1 MEYSGRLSYLFRKYS
16 LLRFVCT
23 GLLICAVVLIVLLI
37 GLKNRAI
44 PEIESIVPPV
54 GSPGDIIVIN
64 GKNFG
69 DVRDMS
75 YVEFSG
81 SKVTASSYI
90 SWEDNVIKLILP
102 SNVQDGLVVV
112 GVKNQRSKPAL
123 FANEV
128 DIPVPVVQTVQT
140 TKPVISSLS
149 SNKLA
154 VGSLLTIYGNNF
166 GSSRGQSKVC
176 FTCDYDRALSSAAFI
191 TKVLLSANLM
201 TASEFD
207 EDYEYWNNNEIRVRV
222 PDGACSGIVL
232 VDNGRE
238 KSESVEFTV
247 LDSAGKKVYEAKKIY
262 LVQYSADVGD
272 VVTTDASTITLR
284 CPVPVIIPSQPTLEF
299 TEITPA
305 PFLQNYQNCI
315 IHQIT
320 KNKNNLPKSVF
331 SQTFVVPVYEI
342 KTEINAA
349 GVTNY
354 KNVNPLVVE
363 KYTKNDAI
371 IMSDDSAVTELAEQI
386 VGKEANYYKKA
397 QLIYS
402 YMIDNYSLTDKPRKN
417 DADPLDL
424 IKRGSG
430 DAYDYAVIFTALAR
444 ASGIPAL
451 VDSGILIGQNL
462 TTQSHWWCEIYL
474 GGFGWVPVDVALG
487 DDMDYKK
494 WSDNL
499 DVREF
504 YFGNLDSHH
513 ITFYRGYNDI
523 KPFAQD
529 NKIVKYPR
537 SFALQSIW
545 EEVSSNTAKY
555 SSYWS
560 VPSIKG
566 VY

>member
-140 TKPVISSLS
+140 TRPVISSLS

-166 GSSRGQSKVC
+166 GSSRGQSKVY
-176 FTCDYDRALSSAAFI
+176 FTCDYDRALSSAAFV
-191 TKVLLSANLM
+191 TKALLSSNLL

-247 LDSAGKKVYEAKKIY
+247 VASAGTKVYEAKKIY

-299 TEITPA
+299 TEITPV

-320 KNKNNLPKSVF
+320 IIFQRVCSVRLLLF
-331 SQTFVVPVYEI
+331 LF
-342 KTEINAA
+342 
-349 GVTNY
+349 
-354 KNVNPLVVE
+354 
-363 KYTKNDAI
+363 TK
-371 IMSDDSAVTELAEQI
+371 LKQ
-386 VGKEANYYKKA
+386 K
-397 QLIYS
+397 
-402 YMIDNYSLTDKPRKN
+402 
-417 DADPLDL
+417 
-424 IKRGSG
+424 
-430 DAYDYAVIFTALAR
+430 
-444 ASGIPAL
+444 
-451 VDSGILIGQNL
+451 
-462 TTQSHWWCEIYL
+462 
-474 GGFGWVPVDVALG
+474 
-487 DDMDYKK
+487 
-494 WSDNL
+494 
-499 DVREF
+499 
-504 YFGNLDSHH
+504 
-513 ITFYRGYNDI
+513 
-523 KPFAQD
+523 
-529 NKIVKYPR
+529 
-537 SFALQSIW
+537 
-545 EEVSSNTAKY
+545 
-555 SSYWS
+555 
-560 VPSIKG
+560 
-566 VY
+566 